1 MEIPVRPFQGRFY
14 EKQPGLPLVGKPPNL
29 TDNMNMDET
38 ISDARLL
45 RVRPHWQRPRS
56 IIKPG
61 ILRHYLEKV
70 LFPDLDRSRRRYE
83 TNALL
88 AAVLV
93 SLLLG
98 SILTAVILYYNTRNH

>member
-1 MEIPVRPFQGRFY
+1 M
-14 EKQPGLPLVGKPPNL
+14 NL
-29 TDNMNMDET
+29 NET
-38 ISDARLL
+38 IFNDRLL
-45 RVRPHWQRPRS
+45 RVRPHWQRPLS

-70 LFPDLDRSRRRYE
+70 LFPELDRSRRRYE

-98 SILTAVILYYNTRNH
+98 SILTAVIFYYNARNH